1 MADGSTVLGAIWN
14 AIFGGKALAVK
25 GPNVKRPHL
34 KVLSILTATAA
45 AATAVQAAL
54 PADGPWD
61 EATIVL
67 AVCAGVTA
75 ALHVLQNGE

>member
-14 AIFGGKALAVK
+14 AIFGGNAHVQRGANMDRMKF
-25 GPNVKRPHL
+25 

-45 AATAVQAAL
+45 AATAVKAAL

-61 EATIVL
+61 EATLVL

-75 ALHVLQNGE
+75 AIHVFQNE